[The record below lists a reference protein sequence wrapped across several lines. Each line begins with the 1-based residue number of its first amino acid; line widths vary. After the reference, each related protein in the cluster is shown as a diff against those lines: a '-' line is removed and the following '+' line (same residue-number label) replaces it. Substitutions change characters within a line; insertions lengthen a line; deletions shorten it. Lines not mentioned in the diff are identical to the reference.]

1 VALQQILFSAER
13 DDTARAGVHAMIVR
27 SLKKAFPL
35 PKDDA
40 DDRFRELLEA
50 LSRRTQAG
58 SGNRLA

>member
-1 VALQQILFSAER
+1 MALQQILFSAER
-13 DDTARAGVHAMIVR
+13 DDTARASVHAMIAP

-50 LSRRTQAG
+50 LSRRGQAG
-58 SGNRLA
+58 GDRHA